1 MVIVIDGVEVDRG
14 KSWQS
19 LEDFFEDFPSIGEAN
34 ERFTGQDHVTMW
46 REGVLFIKQ
55 RQQATS
61 DYRENPK
68 VRWLGSHAAMT
79 CHIVVMRHR
88 VTGVVSLG
96 HFDNFC
102 CWQLGE
108 DGSAHRDGLN
118 VMVEEMTALSCGNCE
133 NIEVAVVGGYT
144 DKRGDA
150 ARNSLSLI
158 NSLHQQQWSTFEHFT
173 LSVRAVQLC
182 AECVRECRRV

>member
-1 MVIVIDGVEVDRG
+1 MVIVVDGKAVDHVPE
-14 KSWQS
+14 S
-19 LEDFFEDFPSIGEAN
+19 LEDFFEKFPSIGESN
-34 ERFTGQDHVTMW
+34 EALTRQEHVRMW
-46 REGVLFIKQ
+46 RDSVLFIKQ

-88 VTGVVSLG
+88 ITGVVSLG

-118 VMVEEMTALSCGNCE
+118 IMVEEIAALSCGNCE
-133 NIEVAVVGGYT
+133 SIEVTVVGGYT
-144 DKRGDA
+144 DARA
-150 ARNSLSLI
+150 AR
-158 NSLHQQQWSTFEHFT
+158 
-173 LSVRAVQLC
+173 
-182 AECVRECRRV
+182 